1 MRRRWR
7 GADGGTEAFYRAYEL
22 RMDALVTY
30 PIFGYPVS
38 YHRMLELQV
47 RMACQSAR
55 WRDHEVSGI
64 RLAVVAD

>member
-1 MRRRWR
+1 M
-7 GADGGTEAFYRAYEL
+7 E
-22 RMDALVTY
+22 ALVSH

-38 YHRMLELQV
+38 YRWMLELQV

-64 RLAVVAD
+64 RHAVGATGEVLRDSREALAAG